1 MPTLIFP
8 WKKLH
13 SILHEHRFSIGSP
26 RGKVALSGV
35 LFESNGSVL
44 NVVSTNGL
52 LLVHRQLMTP
62 ESWHP
67 VKAIIQGNNLKHF
80 KGFLKSMKK
89 NGQLTSPNDEVSL
102 VFTDNTVYL
111 NCGSEFSTES
121 PLLQEEYPDYTRV
134 IPKELDFYILLQ
146 VSELRAIVD
155 IADDITT
162 IANRRMSTDLLKD
175 VLKVFNTTTLTLA
188 FYKDDTNVVISTN
201 ESPGM
206 IALVPSREA

>member
-1 MPTLIFP
+1 MPTLLFSR
-8 WKKLH
+8 KKLL

-52 LLVHRQLMTP
+52 LLVCRKLIMP
-62 ESWHP
+62 ESGHP
-67 VKAIIQGNNLKHF
+67 IKAIIQGDKLKHF
-80 KGFLKSMKK
+80 KSFLKSMKK
-89 NGQLTSPNDEVSL
+89 NGQHDEVSL
-102 VFTDNTVYL
+102 VFTDNIVYL
-111 NCGSEFSTES
+111 NYGSEFSTES

-188 FYKDDTNVVISTN
+188 FYKDDTNVVISAN

>member
-1 MPTLIFP
+1 M
-8 WKKLH
+8 
-13 SILHEHRFSIGSP
+13 
-26 RGKVALSGV
+26 
-35 LFESNGSVL
+35 
-44 NVVSTNGL
+44 
-52 LLVHRQLMTP
+52 P
-62 ESWHP
+62 ESGHP
-67 VKAIIQGNNLKHF
+67 IKAIIQGDKLKHF
-80 KGFLKSMKK
+80 KSFLKSMKK
-89 NGQLTSPNDEVSL
+89 NGQHDEVSL
-102 VFTDNTVYL
+102 VFTDNIVYL
-111 NCGSEFSTES
+111 NYGSEFSTES

-201 ESPGM
+201 ESPGL
-206 IALVPSREA
+206 ITLVPSREA